1 MVGNKCVMWQ
11 LMWNNQSIA
20 ITNVMV
26 RFLDIYIYIYIYM
39 PVQFVQ
45 MTISLLNTATNFY

>member
-26 RFLDIYIYIYIYM
+26 RFLDIYIYM

>member
-26 RFLDIYIYIYIYM
+26 RFLDIYIYIYIYIYASSIRSNDY
-39 PVQFVQ
+39 F
-45 MTISLLNTATNFY
+45 AT